1 MQIQWAVAQMMSLRP
16 SCAELHGFSIRQK
29 ATSLILYI
37 MFAECDGPSC
47 MKDNGYLHQEERS
60 RVNAGGCAPRTLLR
74 SNIKDMQRK
83 AGRLDQYTGSSI
95 TGSFGPTKAHGISIA
110 PGTWHL
116 PHMYIQAQICQ
127 LSRSHSLYTNTW
139 VGFSDQEGTGRV
151 ILNIGNLRGL
161 RDKVV
166 DDIESAISGNKC
178 FCELELV

>member
-1 MQIQWAVAQMMSLRP
+1 MMSLRP

-110 PGTWHL
+110 PGTFHICIYKL
-116 PHMYIQAQICQ
+116 RFVNSRVPIPYIQIHGWG
-127 LSRSHSLYTNTW
+127 SVTRRE
-139 VGFSDQEGTGRV
+139 QEG
-151 ILNIGNLRGL
+151 
-161 RDKVV
+161 
-166 DDIESAISGNKC
+166 
-178 FCELELV
+178 